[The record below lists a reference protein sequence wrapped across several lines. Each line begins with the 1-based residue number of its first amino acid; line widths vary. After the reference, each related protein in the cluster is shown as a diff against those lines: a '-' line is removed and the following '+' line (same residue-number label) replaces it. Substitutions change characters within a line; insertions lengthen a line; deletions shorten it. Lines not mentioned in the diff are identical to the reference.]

1 MVSQYRVWRD
11 VYTIG
16 GPELSH
22 PYDCSVYL
30 IGSDEL
36 VLIDSGAGESF
47 DQLVNNIKRLGLK
60 PEKLVAIIAT
70 HAHLDHIGA
79 LYQFRERFGVKVVAH
94 ELDADAIETGRGTG
108 AELYGM
114 AYQPCEVDIKLNK
127 EEESLLYGGYELKA
141 IHIPG
146 HTPGSIAVYLD
157 MDKRVLFGQDVHG
170 PYFLRGADP
179 IQAKISLQKLIELE
193 ADILCE
199 GHFGIYQP
207 AAEVKRYIE
216 GYLHSLSD

>member
-11 VYTIG
+11 VYAIG

-47 DQLVNNIKRLGLK
+47 DQLVDNIRRLGLK

-79 LYQFRERFGVKVVAH
+79 LYQFRERFGVQVIAH
-94 ELDADAIETGRGTG
+94 ELDADAIETGKGTG

-114 AYQPCEVDIKLNK
+114 AYKPCKIDIKLCN

-141 IHIPG
+141 VHIPG
-146 HTPGSIAVYLD
+146 HTPGSIAVYVD
-157 MDKRVLFGQDVHG
+157 MGKRILFGQDIHG
-170 PYFLRGADP
+170 PYFLKGADP
-179 IQAKISLQKLIELE
+179 IQAKISLQKLIDLE

-207 AAEVKRYIE
+207 ASEVKRYIE
-216 GYLHSLSD
+216 GYLHSLHN

>member
-11 VYTIG
+11 VYAIG

-47 DQLVNNIKRLGLK
+47 DQLVDNIRRLGLK

-79 LYQFRERFGVKVVAH
+79 LYQFRERFGVQVIAH
-94 ELDADAIETGRGTG
+94 ELDADAIETGKAQG
-108 AELYGM
+108 LSSM
-114 AYQPCEVDIKLNK
+114 AWLTNHVRL
-127 EEESLLYGGYELKA
+127 
-141 IHIPG
+141 
-146 HTPGSIAVYLD
+146 T
-157 MDKRVLFGQDVHG
+157 
-170 PYFLRGADP
+170 
-179 IQAKISLQKLIELE
+179 
-193 ADILCE
+193 
-199 GHFGIYQP
+199 
-207 AAEVKRYIE
+207 
-216 GYLHSLSD
+216 